1 MARGAASISRLMEDG
16 VLEDDKG
23 LRNLLRERLRPLVAA
38 RDFGLI
44 QPLVDT
50 NGLATRAW
58 LKEFL
63 FRALDECAA
72 LESLGAVLIL
82 FAILKD
88 DEFAD
93 IERFRRYWL
102 RLEPHSKENVFR
114 ALPDVYLENAKWRI
128 QCLIEFLA
136 NEETYKFA
144 SQVLP
149 HSLVFDS
156 NQGFQNQVIELIR
169 SSLGIVSAELF
180 ALYSLPRS
188 PQQIENFGW
197 ARIYQA
203 NASIVPKDALLKLSN
218 QVEKVKLAGFFEV
231 IKCALKYACRH
242 THESLVEL
250 FVILNDSWELLDFLP
265 ECIRELIPH
274 TPSCDT
280 SNAVLQAIRLM
291 TPDELAI
298 AMDTPD
304 GRIWNR
310 TSSHSIQVRS
320 LDNNAPAGKEDF
332 YRLAETYP
340 EVALKVWGYR
350 CELGQKDFFND
361 SETIDLIFDLIKR
374 YPQYCQVV
382 SIREWNQLI
391 LHSQIKSSWLRHLI
405 TNFYDGSELSF
416 WGNYQLSENE
426 KYFEITLPDERNLLV
441 PLCSVTVGMYA
452 SVHSG
457 YYHPNNRFSE
467 DFQKQIIRMCSRV
480 AQQCVAEVQK
490 LELLADDASS
500 PTEVR
505 SAAILMGVLHPEG
518 GIEVAF
524 RHAKQLV
531 SSCRAGSWAGI
542 GLALCCE
549 ILEIERRSTVLAL
562 LSSLLDATRDC
573 EVENLPAEVSIVI
586 EQWDTIFRRWR
597 EKSHAPVT
605 SSGQVEDWL
614 TSAEAS

>member
-1 MARGAASISRLMEDG
+1 MHLMNAQPWNRWG
-16 VLEDDKG
+16 QCSS
-23 LRNLLRERLRPLVAA
+23 
-38 RDFGLI
+38 FFLI
-44 QPLVDT
+44 
-50 NGLATRAW
+50 
-58 LKEFL
+58 F
-63 FRALDECAA
+63 
-72 LESLGAVLIL
+72 
-82 FAILKD
+82 KD

-304 GRIWNR
+304 GRIWKILR
-310 TSSHSIQVRS
+310 HRIQFRLGLSIIM
-320 LDNNAPAGKEDF
+320 LPPA
-332 YRLAETYP
+332 R
-340 EVALKVWGYR
+340 R
-350 CELGQKDFFND
+350 
-361 SETIDLIFDLIKR
+361 IFIA
-374 YPQYCQVV
+374 
-382 SIREWNQLI
+382 
-391 LHSQIKSSWLRHLI
+391 WLRLI
-405 TNFYDGSELSF
+405 
-416 WGNYQLSENE
+416 
-426 KYFEITLPDERNLLV
+426 
-441 PLCSVTVGMYA
+441 
-452 SVHSG
+452 
-457 YYHPNNRFSE
+457 
-467 DFQKQIIRMCSRV
+467 
-480 AQQCVAEVQK
+480 QK
-490 LELLADDASS
+490 LPSKCGGIDASWDKK
-500 PTEVR
+500 TF
-505 SAAILMGVLHPEG
+505 LMTQKL
-518 GIEVAF
+518 
-524 RHAKQLV
+524 
-531 SSCRAGSWAGI
+531 
-542 GLALCCE
+542 
-549 ILEIERRSTVLAL
+549 ST
-562 LSSLLDATRDC
+562 
-573 EVENLPAEVSIVI
+573 
-586 EQWDTIFRRWR
+586 
-597 EKSHAPVT
+597 
-605 SSGQVEDWL
+605 
-614 TSAEAS
+614 